1 MSMSLIPY
9 SKPFL
14 TVTEQVDLLRR
25 RGMAFDDDAEVAA
38 WLQRAGYY
46 RLSGYWYP
54 FRRSEI
60 VGTIQLPNGQ
70 TRNDVRVRDDL
81 VAGTSWDQVVELYE
95 FDRKLRQLV
104 FDAIERVEVGLRFH
118 VGHTLG
124 ARGGAQAYLDPAYLD
139 TSSITVR
146 HGRRRRSQ
154 HDRLLEKIR
163 TAIDLSDAQFVD
175 HYTSTYSSSMP
186 IWMLTELLSFGDL
199 LFLFRSLATRD
210 RDAIALGVGI
220 RDASGAGAG
229 GALQVW
235 WKNLRYIRNTC
246 AHHSRLWNLN
256 VTQRIADQHLRPF
269 DALRHT
275 AGAARPRLYPTL
287 AVLSYLTH
295 RINPADDWCW
305 KLREF
310 LEDCPRAGRSL
321 DEMGFPPGWEEEP
334 VWNLV

>member
-9 SKPFL
+9 NKPFL
-14 TVTEQVDLLRR
+14 PVSDQVDLLSR
-25 RGMAFDDDAEVAA
+25 RGMAFDDDVEVAA

-54 FRRSEI
+54 FRQSEV
-60 VGTIQLPNGQ
+60 VGTVQLPNGQ
-70 TRNDVRVRDDL
+70 TRDDVRVRDDF
-81 VAGTSWDQVVELYE
+81 VAGTTWDQVVELYE
-95 FDRKLRQLV
+95 FDRQLRQLV

-124 ARGGAQAYLDPAYLD
+124 ARGGAEAYFDPTYLD
-139 TSSITVR
+139 TPTITVKR
-146 HGRRRRSQ
+146 GRRRRSQ
-154 HDRLLEKIR
+154 HDQLLEKIQL
-163 TAIDLSDAQFVD
+163 AIDLSDAQFVS
-175 HYTSTYSSSMP
+175 HYTSTYSSPMP
-186 IWMLTELLSFGDL
+186 VWMLTELLSFGDL

-210 RDAIALGVGI
+210 RDAIALEVGLS
-220 RDASGAGAG
+220 DASGAGAG
-229 GALQVW
+229 GALQAW

-246 AHHSRLWNLN
+246 AHHARLWNLN
-256 VTQRIADQHLRPF
+256 VTHRIADQHLRPF

-275 AGAARPRLYPTL
+275 VGSARPRLYPTL

-295 RINPADDWCW
+295 RINPSDDWCW

-321 DEMGFPPGWEEEP
+321 AEMGFPPGWEEEP